1 MPQQMPPFLMARKH
15 SPIMASGI
23 IHQYVFRKV
32 VNVVI
37 DLTSFD
43 CIDGGKG
50 EKDTKDKESG
60 IRDRC

>member
-1 MPQQMPPFLMARKH
+1 MARKH
-15 SPIMASGI
+15 KPIMISGM

-43 CIDGGKG
+43 CIDGGED
-50 EKDTKDKESG
+50 EKDTRKNSNK
-60 IRDRC
+60 

>member
-1 MPQQMPPFLMARKH
+1 MPQQMLPFLMDRKH

-32 VNVVI
+32 VNAVI

-50 EKDTKDKESG
+50 EKDTSPPKVGGKK
-60 IRDRC
+60 